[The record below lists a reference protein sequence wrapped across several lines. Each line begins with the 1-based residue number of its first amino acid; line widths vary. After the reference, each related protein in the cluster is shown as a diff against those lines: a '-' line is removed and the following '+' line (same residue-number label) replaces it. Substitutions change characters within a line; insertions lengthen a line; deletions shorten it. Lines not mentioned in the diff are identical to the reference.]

1 MGKLHILACK
11 RHLEDLKR
19 QGTNEFPY
27 IWKPEKSERILE
39 YAETLTIGEGF
50 EATPVKLLGSQIF
63 DIGCPF
69 GWLKLNEKSAKSTY
83 IILALSI
90 IMLVIVGIRLYSDT
104 YAAFMQKDIASQI
117 IRFHIRA
124 NDDSEEAQNNKML
137 VKAAVLDYISPKL
150 SQSVSLE
157 ESRQILSDESDNIKN
172 VAVDKLRSL
181 GSKEDVSVYFEN
193 CYFPM
198 KSYGDMTFPPG
209 EYEAF
214 RIDIGEA
221 SGRNWWCVL
230 YPPLCFV
237 DAVYGVVPDESK
249 DELKNVLT
257 EDEYRVVSGEK
268 VQYRFKYLK
277 FLNKK

>member
-1 MGKLHILACK
+1 MKKLVYLIIFFLYSTVMNAQLK
-11 RHLEDLKR
+11 DLVQYVNTL
-19 QGTNEFPY
+19 QGTDSNFGLSYGNTYPTTGMPY
-27 IWKPEKSERILE
+27 GMHMWSAQTGKN
-39 YAETLTIGEGF
+39 GDGF
-50 EATPVKLLGSQIF
+50 K
-63 DIGCPF
+63 
-69 GWLKLNEKSAKSTY
+69 Y
-83 IILALSI
+83 
-90 IMLVIVGIRLYSDT
+90 MY
-104 YAAFMQKDIASQI
+104 
-117 IRFHIRA
+117 
-124 NDDSEEAQNNKML
+124 
-137 VKAAVLDYISPKL
+137 
-150 SQSVSLE
+150 
-157 ESRQILSDESDNIKN
+157 
-172 VAVDKLRSL
+172 AVDKLRSL

>member
-1 MGKLHILACK
+1 M
-11 RHLEDLKR
+11 
-19 QGTNEFPY
+19 
-27 IWKPEKSERILE
+27 S
-39 YAETLTIGEGF
+39 
-50 EATPVKLLGSQIF
+50 LLF
-63 DIGCPF
+63 KF
-69 GWLKLNEKSAKSTY
+69 
-83 IILALSI
+83 
-90 IMLVIVGIRLYSDT
+90 
-104 YAAFMQKDIASQI
+104 
-117 IRFHIRA
+117 
-124 NDDSEEAQNNKML
+124 
-137 VKAAVLDYISPKL
+137 SPP
-150 SQSVSLE
+150 SV
-157 ESRQILSDESDNIKN
+157 N

-198 KSYGDMTFPPG
+198 KSYGDMIFPPG

>member
-1 MGKLHILACK
+1 M
-11 RHLEDLKR
+11 
-19 QGTNEFPY
+19 
-27 IWKPEKSERILE
+27 
-39 YAETLTIGEGF
+39 
-50 EATPVKLLGSQIF
+50 
-63 DIGCPF
+63 
-69 GWLKLNEKSAKSTY
+69 LKLNEKSAKSTY

-221 SGRNWWCVL
+221 SGRNWWCVFIHHYVL
-230 YPPLCFV
+230 WMQYMVLCRM
-237 DAVYGVVPDESK
+237 SQRMS
-249 DELKNVLT
+249 LKM
-257 EDEYRVVSGEK
+257 Y
-268 VQYRFKYLK
+268 
-277 FLNKK
+277 